1 LLGADPSARLSAH
14 AWVVIADGT
23 MLKVGHIL
31 GFDGP
36 GQHSAG
42 GATNRWATP
51 FREAGR

>member
-42 GATNRWATP
+42 GTNRWATP